1 MNEQPL
7 HNLDWE
13 VHFMSAVKS
22 LRVIGYDSS
31 NYVVTF
37 EDNSTKH
44 FSDCVKNE
52 KIALCNFL
60 GIRFKGKPAQYHS
73 LVAIN
78 DAIVNGKP
86 FIVYSPP
93 VHSVPYEPLVVPQ
106 PTVSA
111 GSVDGVIESIVNNAV
126 KVAFGNYSG
135 GVDVHEVRSI
145 VSQNVEKYA
154 EVLNTSWSTNFDG
167 FKHEI
172 TKQIDN
178 LRPQVTHISVG
189 NRPEPV
195 KIAGVLHNRFQDI
208 LQTVSAGVHAYLVG
222 SAGTGKSTIGKQVAD
237 SLNVPF
243 ASKSVSGQ
251 TPESSLV
258 GYMAGGGNY
267 VGTEFRR
274 IFEFGGVFLLDEVDN
289 GNPNVLNVLNSALAN
304 DSMAFADGMV
314 QRHKDFV
321 AIATANTYGNGA
333 TAEYVGRNPIDKAFL
348 NRFATIDIDID
359 ERVEDAMLNSV
370 GLSAE
375 VASLWITAIRKA
387 RTNVFANNLR
397 VIVSPRNTLNGAK
410 QIGSGM
416 APAKAFATQITAGL
430 KPEQL
435 DKVMAGVTL

>member
-1 MNEQPL
+1 
-7 HNLDWE
+7 
-13 VHFMSAVKS
+13 MSAVKS
-22 LRVIGYDSS
+22 KPVAGYDGVTK
-31 NYVVTF
+31 VVTF
-37 EDNSTKH
+37 GDSSTKLLR
-44 FSDCVKNE
+44 DCTKNE
-52 KIALCNFL
+52 LIAVCNFG
-60 GIRFKGKPAQYHS
+60 GIKFRGKPAMYFS
-73 LVAIN
+73 PLVIET
-78 DAIVNGKP
+78 AIVSGQRE
-86 FIVYSPP
+86 IHYSPSP
-93 VHSVPYEPLVVPQ
+93 SGQTVMAVPAVPQ

-135 GVDVHEVRSI
+135 GVDENQVRSI

-154 EVLNTSWSTNFDG
+154 EVLNDSWSTNFTG
-167 FKHEI
+167 FKFEV
-172 TKQIDN
+172 TKQIDS

-195 KIAGVLHNRFQDI
+195 KIAGVLHNRFEDI

-314 QRHKDFV
+314 SRHENFV

-375 VASLWITAIRKA
+375 VARLWITAIRKA

>member
-1 MNEQPL
+1 M
-7 HNLDWE
+7 
-13 VHFMSAVKS
+13 
-22 LRVIGYDSS
+22 G
-31 NYVVTF
+31 
-37 EDNSTKH
+37 
-44 FSDCVKNE
+44 
-52 KIALCNFL
+52 
-60 GIRFKGKPAQYHS
+60 
-73 LVAIN
+73 
-78 DAIVNGKP
+78 
-86 FIVYSPP
+86 
-93 VHSVPYEPLVVPQ
+93 
-106 PTVSA
+106 
-111 GSVDGVIESIVNNAV
+111 
-126 KVAFGNYSG
+126 
-135 GVDVHEVRSI
+135 
-145 VSQNVEKYA
+145 
-154 EVLNTSWSTNFDG
+154 
-167 FKHEI
+167 
-172 TKQIDN
+172 
-178 LRPQVTHISVG
+178 
-189 NRPEPV
+189 
-195 KIAGVLHNRFQDI
+195 
-208 LQTVSAGVHAYLVG
+208 AGVHAYLVG

-237 SLNVPF
+237 SLAVPF

-251 TPESSLV
+251 TPESALV

-314 QRHKDFV
+314 SRHKDFV

-359 ERVEDAMLNSV
+359 ENVEDAMLKSV
-370 GLSAE
+370 GLSLD
-375 VASLWITAIRKA
+375 VSRLWITAIRKA

-410 QIGSGM
+410 QISAGM

>member
-1 MNEQPL
+1 
-7 HNLDWE
+7 
-13 VHFMSAVKS
+13 MSAIKS
-22 LRVIGYDSS
+22 KPVVGYDSVTK
-31 NYVVTF
+31 VVTF
-37 EDNSTKH
+37 GDSSTKMLRE
-44 FSDCVKNE
+44 CTKNE
-52 KIALCNFL
+52 LIAVCNYR
-60 GIRFKGKPAQYHS
+60 GIKFRGKPAMYFS
-73 LVAIN
+73 PLVIETAIKRN
-78 DAIVNGKP
+78 LSEIH
-86 FIVYSPP
+86 YSPSP
-93 VHSVPYEPLVVPQ
+93 SGQTVMSVPSVPPVIAQ

-126 KVAFGNYSG
+126 KVAFGNYNS
-135 GVDVHEVRSI
+135 GVDVHQVRSI
-145 VSQNVEKYA
+145 VSQNVEQYA
-154 EVLNTSWSTNFDG
+154 EVLNTSWTTNFDG
-167 FKHEI
+167 FKHEV

-178 LRPQVTHISVG
+178 LRPQVTNITVA
-189 NRPEPV
+189 NKPTV
-195 KIAGVLHNRFQDI
+195 QIQGVLHNRFTDI
-208 LQTVSAGVHAYLVG
+208 LHTVGAGVHAYLVG

-251 TPESSLV
+251 TPESALV

-314 QRHKDFV
+314 SRHKDFV

-359 ERVEDAMLNSV
+359 ENVEDAMLKSV
-370 GLSAE
+370 GLSLD
-375 VASLWITAIRKA
+375 VSRLWITAIRKA

-410 QIGSGM
+410 QISAGM

>member
-1 MNEQPL
+1 
-7 HNLDWE
+7 
-13 VHFMSAVKS
+13 MSAIKS
-22 LRVIGYDSS
+22 KPISGYDSS
-31 NYVVTF
+31 TEIVTF
-37 EDNSTKH
+37 GDSSRKMLSQCT
-44 FSDCVKNE
+44 KNE
-52 KIALCNFL
+52 LIAVANFG
-60 GIRFKGKPAQYHS
+60 GIKFRGKPAMHFS
-73 LVAIN
+73 PLVIESAIKRN
-78 DAIVNGKP
+78 LREIHYTPSVP
-86 FIVYSPP
+86 STPSIPTPSVPSVPP
-93 VHSVPYEPLVVPQ
+93 VIAQ

-135 GVDVHEVRSI
+135 GVDENQVRSI

-154 EVLNTSWSTNFDG
+154 SVLNDSWYTNFDG
-167 FKHEI
+167 FKHEV

-178 LRPQVTHISVG
+178 LRPQVTNITVA
-189 NRPEPV
+189 NRPTV
-195 KIAGVLHNRFQDI
+195 QIQGVLHNRFTDI
-208 LQTVSAGVHAYLVG
+208 LHTVGAGVHAYLVG

-237 SLNVPF
+237 SLAVPF

-251 TPESSLV
+251 TPESALV

-274 IFEFGGVFLLDEVDN
+274 IFEHGGVFLLDEVDN

-304 DSMAFADGMV
+304 DAMAFADGMV
-314 QRHKDFV
+314 SRHKDFV

-359 ERVEDAMLNSV
+359 ENVEDAMLNSV
-370 GLSAE
+370 GLSLD
-375 VASLWITAIRKA
+375 VSRLWITAIRKA
-387 RTNVFANNLR
+387 RANVFSAGLR
-397 VIVSPRNTLNGAK
+397 VLVTPRNTLNGAK
-410 QIGSGM
+410 QINAGM

-435 DKVMAGVTL
+435 DKVMAGVTI

>member
-1 MNEQPL
+1 
-7 HNLDWE
+7 
-13 VHFMSAVKS
+13 MSAVKS

-31 NYVVTF
+31 IYQVTF

-86 FIVYSPP
+86 FIVYSAPAP
-93 VHSVPYEPLVVPQ
+93 SVLSVPPTIAQ

-126 KVAFGNYSG
+126 KIAFGNYSG
-135 GVDVHEVRSI
+135 GVDENQVRSI
-145 VSQNVEKYA
+145 VSHNVEKYA
-154 EVLNTSWSTNFDG
+154 EVLNTSWTTNFDG
-167 FKHEI
+167 FKHEV

-178 LRPQVTHISVG
+178 LRPQVT
-189 NRPEPV
+189 N
-195 KIAGVLHNRFQDI
+195 IAVANKPTVQIQGVLHNRFTDI
-208 LQTVSAGVHAYLVG
+208 LHTVGAGVHAYLVG

-237 SLNVPF
+237 SLAVPF

-251 TPESSLV
+251 TPESALV

-314 QRHKDFV
+314 SRHKDFV

-359 ERVEDAMLNSV
+359 ENVEDAMLKSV
-370 GLSAE
+370 GLSLD
-375 VASLWITAIRKA
+375 VSRLWITAIRKA

-410 QIGSGM
+410 QISAGM

>member
-1 MNEQPL
+1 
-7 HNLDWE
+7 
-13 VHFMSAVKS
+13 MSAIKS
-22 LRVIGYDSS
+22 KPIGSYDKF
-31 NYVVTF
+31 NHYVTF
-37 EDNSTKH
+37 GDGSLKPLV
-44 FSDCVKNE
+44 DCTKNE
-52 KIALCNFL
+52 MIAICNHL
-60 GIRFKGKPAQYHS
+60 GIKFRGKPAMHFS
-73 LVAIN
+73 PLVIESAIKRN
-78 DAIVNGKP
+78 LSEIH
-86 FIVYSPP
+86 YSPSP
-93 VHSVPYEPLVVPQ
+93 SGQTVMSVPAVPPVIAQ

-135 GVDVHEVRSI
+135 GVDENQVRSI
-145 VSQNVEKYA
+145 VSHNVEKYA
-154 EVLNTSWSTNFDG
+154 EVLNTSWTTNFDG
-167 FKHEI
+167 FKHEV

-178 LRPQVTHISVG
+178 LRPQVTNIT
-189 NRPEPV
+189 
-195 KIAGVLHNRFQDI
+195 IANKPTVQIQGVLHNRFTDI
-208 LQTVSAGVHAYLVG
+208 LHTVGAGVHAYLVG

-251 TPESSLV
+251 TPESALV

-314 QRHKDFV
+314 SRHKDFV

-359 ERVEDAMLNSV
+359 ENVEDAMLNSV

-375 VASLWITAIRKA
+375 VARLWITAIRKA
-387 RTNVFANNLR
+387 RTNVFSAGLR
-397 VIVSPRNTLNGAK
+397 VLVTPRNTLNGAK
-410 QIGSGM
+410 QIGAGM
-416 APAKAFATQITAGL
+416 TPSRAFATQITAGL
-430 KPEQL
+430 KPEQI
-435 DKVMAGVTL
+435 DKVMAGVTI

>member
-1 MNEQPL
+1 
-7 HNLDWE
+7 
-13 VHFMSAVKS
+13 
-22 LRVIGYDSS
+22 
-31 NYVVTF
+31 
-37 EDNSTKH
+37 
-44 FSDCVKNE
+44 
-52 KIALCNFL
+52 
-60 GIRFKGKPAQYHS
+60 
-73 LVAIN
+73 
-78 DAIVNGKP
+78 
-86 FIVYSPP
+86 
-93 VHSVPYEPLVVPQ
+93 
-106 PTVSA
+106 
-111 GSVDGVIESIVNNAV
+111 
-126 KVAFGNYSG
+126 
-135 GVDVHEVRSI
+135 
-145 VSQNVEKYA
+145 VEKYA

-167 FKHEI
+167 FKHEV

-195 KIAGVLHNRFQDI
+195 KIAGVLHNRFEDI

-314 QRHKDFV
+314 QRHPNFV

-375 VASLWITAIRKA
+375 VARLWITAIRKA

>member
-1 MNEQPL
+1 
-7 HNLDWE
+7 
-13 VHFMSAVKS
+13 MSAIKS
-22 LRVIGYDSS
+22 KPIGSYDKF
-31 NYVVTF
+31 NHYVTF
-37 EDNSTKH
+37 GDGSLKPLV
-44 FSDCVKNE
+44 DCTKNE
-52 KIALCNFL
+52 MIAICNHL
-60 GIRFKGKPAQYHS
+60 GIKFRGKPAMYFS
-73 LVAIN
+73 PLVIESAILRN
-78 DAIVNGKP
+78 LSEIH
-86 FIVYSPP
+86 YSPSP
-93 VHSVPYEPLVVPQ
+93 SGQTVMSVPSAPPVIAQ

-135 GVDVHEVRSI
+135 GVDENQVRSI
-145 VSQNVEKYA
+145 VSHNVEKYA
-154 EVLNTSWSTNFDG
+154 EVLNTSWTTNFDG
-167 FKHEI
+167 FKHEV

-178 LRPQVTHISVG
+178 LRPQVTNIT
-189 NRPEPV
+189 
-195 KIAGVLHNRFQDI
+195 IANKPTVQIQGVLHNRFTDI
-208 LQTVSAGVHAYLVG
+208 LHTVGAGVHAYLVG

-251 TPESSLV
+251 TPESALV

-314 QRHKDFV
+314 SRHKDFV

-359 ERVEDAMLNSV
+359 ENVEDAMLKSV
-370 GLSAE
+370 GLSLD
-375 VASLWITAIRKA
+375 VSRLWITAIRKA

-410 QIGSGM
+410 QISAGM

>member
-1 MNEQPL
+1 
-7 HNLDWE
+7 
-13 VHFMSAVKS
+13 MSAVKS
-22 LRVIGYDSS
+22 QPVYSYNRAS
-31 NYVVTF
+31 NLVTF
-37 EDNSTKH
+37 VGGITK
-44 FSDCVKNE
+44 SLADCKKNE
-52 KIALCNFL
+52 LIAVCNYL
-60 GIRFKGKPAQYHS
+60 GIKFRGKPATWFS
-73 LVAIN
+73 PLVIEQAILTGQTEIHYSPS
-78 DAIVNGKP
+78 ANGKTVFVP
-86 FIVYSPP
+86 TTVATP
-93 VHSVPYEPLVVPQ
+93 SVPAV
-106 PTVSA
+106 A

-167 FKHEI
+167 FKHEV

-195 KIAGVLHNRFQDI
+195 KIAGVLHNRFEDI

-375 VASLWITAIRKA
+375 VARLWITAIRKA

>member
-1 MNEQPL
+1 
-7 HNLDWE
+7 
-13 VHFMSAVKS
+13 MSAVKS
-22 LRVIGYDSS
+22 KPVVGYDGVTK
-31 NYVVTF
+31 VVTF
-37 EDNSTKH
+37 GDSSTK
-44 FSDCVKNE
+44 FLRDCTKNE
-52 KIALCNFL
+52 LIAVCNFG
-60 GIRFKGKPAQYHS
+60 GIKFRGKPAMYFS
-73 LVAIN
+73 PLVIETAI
-78 DAIVNGKP
+78 ISGQRE
-86 FIVYSPP
+86 IHYSPSP
-93 VHSVPYEPLVVPQ
+93 SGQTVMSVPPVIAQ

-126 KVAFGNYSG
+126 KIAFGNYNG
-135 GVDVHEVRSI
+135 GVDVHQVRSI

-154 EVLNTSWSTNFDG
+154 SVLDTSWSTNFTG
-167 FKHEI
+167 FKFEVM
-172 TKQIDN
+172 KQIDN
-178 LRPQVTHISVG
+178 LRPQVTNITVA
-189 NRPEPV
+189 NKPTV
-195 KIAGVLHNRFQDI
+195 QIQGVLHNRFTDI
-208 LQTVSAGVHAYLVG
+208 LHTVGAGVHAYLVG

-237 SLNVPF
+237 SLAVPF

-251 TPESSLV
+251 TPESALV

-314 QRHKDFV
+314 SRHPNFV

-359 ERVEDAMLNSV
+359 ENVEDAMLKSV
-370 GLSAE
+370 GLSLD
-375 VASLWITAIRKA
+375 VSRLWITAIRKA

-410 QIGSGM
+410 QISAGM

>member
-1 MNEQPL
+1 
-7 HNLDWE
+7 
-13 VHFMSAVKS
+13 MSAVKS
-22 LRVIGYDSS
+22 KPVVGYDSVTK
-31 NYVVTF
+31 VVTF
-37 EDNSTKH
+37 GDSSTKMLQQ
-44 FSDCVKNE
+44 CTKNE
-52 KIALCNFL
+52 LIAVCNFG
-60 GIRFKGKPAQYHS
+60 GIKFRGKPAMYFS
-73 LVAIN
+73 PLVIET
-78 DAIVNGKP
+78 AIVSGQTE
-86 FIVYSPP
+86 IHYSPSP
-93 VHSVPYEPLVVPQ
+93 SGQTVMSVPPVIPQ

-135 GVDVHEVRSI
+135 GVDVHQVRSI
-145 VSQNVEKYA
+145 VSQNVEQYA
-154 EVLNTSWSTNFDG
+154 EVLNTSWHTNFDG
-167 FKHEI
+167 FKHEV

-178 LRPQVTHISVG
+178 LRPQVT
-189 NRPEPV
+189 N
-195 KIAGVLHNRFQDI
+195 IAVANKPTVQIQGVLHNRFTDI
-208 LQTVSAGVHAYLVG
+208 LHTVGAGVHAYLVG

-251 TPESSLV
+251 TPESALV

-314 QRHKDFV
+314 SRHKDFV

-359 ERVEDAMLNSV
+359 ENVEDAMLKSV
-370 GLSAE
+370 GLSLD
-375 VASLWITAIRKA
+375 VSRLWITAIRKA

-410 QIGSGM
+410 QISAGM

>member
-1 MNEQPL
+1 
-7 HNLDWE
+7 
-13 VHFMSAVKS
+13 MSAIKS
-22 LRVIGYDSS
+22 KPVVGYDSVTK
-31 NYVVTF
+31 VVTF
-37 EDNSTKH
+37 GDSSTKMLRE
-44 FSDCVKNE
+44 CTKNE
-52 KIALCNFL
+52 LIAVCNYR
-60 GIRFKGKPAQYHS
+60 GIKFRGKPAMYFS
-73 LVAIN
+73 PLVIET
-78 DAIVNGKP
+78 AIVSGQTE
-86 FIVYSPP
+86 IHYSPSP
-93 VHSVPYEPLVVPQ
+93 SGQTVMSVPPVIAQ

-126 KVAFGNYSG
+126 KVAFGNYNS
-135 GVDVHEVRSI
+135 GVDVHQVRSI
-145 VSQNVEKYA
+145 VSQNVEQYA
-154 EVLNTSWSTNFDG
+154 EVLNTSWTTNFDG
-167 FKHEI
+167 FKHEV

-178 LRPQVTHISVG
+178 LRPQVTNITVA
-189 NRPEPV
+189 NKPTV
-195 KIAGVLHNRFQDI
+195 QIQGVLHNRFTDI
-208 LQTVSAGVHAYLVG
+208 LHTVGAGVHAYLVG

-251 TPESSLV
+251 TPESALV

-314 QRHKDFV
+314 SRHKDFV

-359 ERVEDAMLNSV
+359 ENVEDAMLKSV
-370 GLSAE
+370 GLSLD
-375 VASLWITAIRKA
+375 VSRLWITAIRKA

-410 QIGSGM
+410 QISAGM

>member
-1 MNEQPL
+1 
-7 HNLDWE
+7 
-13 VHFMSAVKS
+13 MSAIKSQPVYSYDRSSNFVTFVGGVTKS
-22 LRVIGYDSS
+22 LA
-31 NYVVTF
+31 
-37 EDNSTKH
+37 
-44 FSDCVKNE
+44 DCKKNE
-52 KIALCNFL
+52 LIAICAHL
-60 GIRFKGKPAQYHS
+60 GIVFRGKPAMYFS
-73 LVAIN
+73 PLVIETAILTGQTE
-78 DAIVNGKP
+78 IH
-86 FIVYSPP
+86 YSPSP
-93 VHSVPYEPLVVPQ
+93 LGQTVMAVPAVLQ
-106 PTVSA
+106 PTVSV

-126 KVAFGNYSG
+126 KVAFGSYSG
-135 GVDVHEVRSI
+135 GVDENQVRTI
-145 VSQNVEKYA
+145 VSHNVEKYA
-154 EVLNTSWSTNFDG
+154 EVLNGSWHDNFDG
-167 FKHEI
+167 FKHDV
-172 TKQIDN
+172 TRQIDN

-195 KIAGVLHNRFQDI
+195 KIQGVLHNRFQDI

-237 SLNVPF
+237 SLSVPF

-251 TPESSLV
+251 TPESALV

-314 QRHKDFV
+314 SRHPNFV

-348 NRFATIDIDID
+348 NRFATIDIEID

-370 GLSAE
+370 GLALDVSR
-375 VASLWITAIRKA
+375 LWITAIRKA

-416 APAKAFATQITAGL
+416 TPTKAFATQITAGL
-430 KPEQL
+430 KPEQF

>member
-1 MNEQPL
+1 
-7 HNLDWE
+7 
-13 VHFMSAVKS
+13 MSAVKS

-31 NYVVTF
+31 IYQVTF

-78 DAIVNGKP
+78 DAIVSGKP
-86 FIVYSPP
+86 FIVYSASAPSVPSVPP
-93 VHSVPYEPLVVPQ
+93 VIAQ

-126 KVAFGNYSG
+126 KIAFGNYSG
-135 GVDVHEVRSI
+135 GVDENQVRSI
-145 VSQNVEKYA
+145 VSHNVEKYA
-154 EVLNTSWSTNFDG
+154 EVLNTSWTTNFDG
-167 FKHEI
+167 FKHEV

-178 LRPQVTHISVG
+178 LRPQVTNITVA
-189 NRPEPV
+189 NRPTV
-195 KIAGVLHNRFQDI
+195 QIQGVLHNRFTDI
-208 LQTVSAGVHAYLVG
+208 LHTVGAGVHAYLVG

-237 SLNVPF
+237 SLAVPF

-251 TPESSLV
+251 TPESALV

-274 IFEFGGVFLLDEVDN
+274 IFEHGGVFLLDEVDN

-304 DSMAFADGMV
+304 DAMAFADGMV
-314 QRHKDFV
+314 SRHKDFV

-359 ERVEDAMLNSV
+359 ENVEDAMLNSV
-370 GLSAE
+370 GLSLD
-375 VASLWITAIRKA
+375 VSRLWITAIRRA
-387 RTNVFANNLR
+387 RANVFSAGLR
-397 VIVSPRNTLNGAK
+397 VLVTPRNTLNGAK
-410 QIGSGM
+410 QISAGM
-416 APAKAFATQITAGL
+416 APARAFATQVTAGL

-435 DKVMAGVTL
+435 DKVMAGVTI

>member
-1 MNEQPL
+1 
-7 HNLDWE
+7 
-13 VHFMSAVKS
+13 MSAVKS
-22 LRVIGYDSS
+22 KPVAGYDSS
-31 NYVVTF
+31 KQVVTF
-37 EDNSTKH
+37 
-44 FSDCVKNE
+44 SDCSSVRLADCKKNE
-52 KIALCNFL
+52 LIAVCNYL
-60 GIRFKGKPAQYHS
+60 GIKFRGKPATWFS
-73 LVAIN
+73 PLVIEQAILTGQTEIHYSPS
-78 DAIVNGKP
+78 ANGKTVFVP
-86 FIVYSPP
+86 TTVATP
-93 VHSVPYEPLVVPQ
+93 SVPAV
-106 PTVSA
+106 A

-167 FKHEI
+167 FKHEV

-195 KIAGVLHNRFQDI
+195 KIAGVLHNRFEDI

-258 GYMAGGGNY
+258 GYMAGDGNY

-314 QRHKDFV
+314 QRHENFV

-375 VASLWITAIRKA
+375 VARLWITAIRKA

-410 QIGSGM
+410 QIGWGM